1 MLRMGLSTN
10 AAGIVSRRGQSQF
23 VVQKVCTGTVL
34 LASGSIM
41 LQFHRGVLRCF
52 GTVHTGP
59 NL

>member
-41 LQFHRGVLRCF
+41 LRGVLRCF